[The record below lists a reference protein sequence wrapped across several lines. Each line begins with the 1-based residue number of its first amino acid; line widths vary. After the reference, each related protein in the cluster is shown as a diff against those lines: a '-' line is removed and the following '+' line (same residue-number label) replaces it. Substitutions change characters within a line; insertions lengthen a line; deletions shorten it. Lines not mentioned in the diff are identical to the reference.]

1 MYLLEFFSFENISD
15 DAPRNQD
22 SRLQITA
29 ARTSKH
35 KPLQLPKQCT
45 AEGVSQNQQWAV
57 CEAVWLLGH
66 ILLKDTVA
74 DVYCT
79 NSPINISEIVAIS
92 LERNKFCAWICV
104 NGQKSASMCLT
115 N

>member
-45 AEGVSQNQQWAV
+45 AEGVSQNQQ
-57 CEAVWLLGH
+57 
-66 ILLKDTVA
+66 
-74 DVYCT
+74 
-79 NSPINISEIVAIS
+79 
-92 LERNKFCAWICV
+92 
-104 NGQKSASMCLT
+104 
-115 N
+115 